1 MATTVAT
8 AEARY
13 ADRVRGALLGG
24 AVGDALG
31 WPVEFRR
38 LYQIREHYGADGVTG
53 LPGGGLVAEVTDDTQ
68 MTLFTAEGL
77 IRGFVRGWTGGGGSV
92 PEAVHGAYQRWLLT
106 QQQGAPD
113 RTEPPWPYDGW
124 LLRQSF
130 LFARRAPGNACLSG
144 TAHHRM
150 FEAPSPMGR
159 PGPVNAGSKGC
170 GTVMRS
176 APFGLARLGPEQ
188 AFGLAAQ
195 CAQITHGHPTGYL
208 AAGAFAALVE
218 RVAAGTP
225 LWTAVG
231 ETIEQTAEQPRSEET
246 VRALRRAVRMAEEG
260 EPSAETVERVG
271 AGWIAE
277 ECLAVAV
284 YCALAAAPGPD
295 PARAA
300 LLLSV
305 NHSGDS
311 DSTGAVCGNL
321 VGAAYGAAALPRD
334 WTEAVE
340 GRDVLLRVAD
350 DLVVLFGSRDPGHS
364 ALGDRYPAR

>member
-1 MATTVAT
+1 MSATVT
-8 AEARY
+8 EARY
-13 ADRVRGALLGG
+13 TDRVRGALLGG

-31 WPVEFRR
+31 WPVEFQQ
-38 LYQIREHYGADGVTG
+38 LYQIREQYGPEGVTG
-53 LPGGGLVAEVTDDTQ
+53 LPTGGRIAEVTDDTQ

-106 QQQGAPD
+106 QQHGSPD
-113 RTEPPWPYDGW
+113 STQPGVPYDGW
-124 LLRQSF
+124 LLRQPF
-130 LFARRAPGNACLSG
+130 LYARRAPGNACLSG
-144 TAHHRM
+144 TAYHRQ
-150 FEAPSPMGR
+150 FEPPSAPGR
-159 PGPVNAGSKGC
+159 PGPINAHSKGC

-195 CAQITHGHPTGYL
+195 CAQLTHGHPTGYL

-218 RVAAGTP
+218 RVAGGAP

-246 VRALRRAVRMAEEG
+246 VRALRRAVRVAEEG
-260 EPSAETVERVG
+260 GPSADAVERVG
-271 AGWIAE
+271 LGWIAE
-277 ECLAVAV
+277 ECLAIAV

-295 PARAA
+295 PAREA

-321 VGAAYGAAALPRD
+321 VGAVYGAAALPGD

-340 GRDVLLRVAD
+340 GREVLLRVAD
-350 DLVVLFGSRDPGHS
+350 DLVVLFGSRDPAHP
-364 ALGDRYPAR
+364 ALEDRYPPH